1 MKKSLLIIVLSVFL
15 FGCVPTPDQI
25 KEMLEKTKIS
35 EKTLIA
41 TEESKPQ
48 PTQLP
53 IRTSNNSAE
62 IKLGQWLDTWGF
74 TRTIII
80 TKSGD
85 IYKMTETY
93 SDGSGQ
99 TKELGVK
106 QVEGE
111 TRLFETQNAY
121 GDYMVINNDESLA
134 FYDDQGFIYQIE
146 PNSTSSSS
154 QPSPFQSTSN
164 PNPSSSSDAPVS
176 VCDTLW
182 DNLILAY
189 SISGGEDTDLTHY
202 YMEEMANNGCPPR

>member
-99 TKELGVK
+99 TKELSQILFGLKVRGVV
-106 QVEGE
+106 QFYFL
-111 TRLFETQNAY
+111 RL
-121 GDYMVINNDESLA
+121 L
-134 FYDDQGFIYQIE
+134 
-146 PNSTSSSS
+146 P
-154 QPSPFQSTSN
+154 
-164 PNPSSSSDAPVS
+164 
-176 VCDTLW
+176 
-182 DNLILAY
+182 
-189 SISGGEDTDLTHY
+189 
-202 YMEEMANNGCPPR
+202 